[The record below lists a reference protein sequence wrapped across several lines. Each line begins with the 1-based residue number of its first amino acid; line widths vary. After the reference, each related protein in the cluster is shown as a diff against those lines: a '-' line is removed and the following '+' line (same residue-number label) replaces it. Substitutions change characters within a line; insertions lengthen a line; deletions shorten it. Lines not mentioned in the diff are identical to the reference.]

1 MNKCHFKLADG
12 HTRLNISVNNF
23 LSINLVSES
32 TARYTPELILF
43 SMISPAYS
51 LKLCVNGV
59 GGMDWII
66 FVFSLCHNLY

>member
-1 MNKCHFKLADG
+1 MNKCYFKMADG

-43 SMISPAYS
+43 NMISPAYS
-51 LKLCVNGV
+51 LKLCVNGIN
-59 GGMDWII
+59 GMDWII
-66 FVFSLCHNLY
+66 FVFSL